1 MGPGQAQR
9 QFMGPVQGQPGPLMT
24 PGGGHMMRPQAPGQ
38 MWRHPQEVTLQ
49 QRGPQ
54 MAVQGEIPGGQPQQ
68 QPQQQQQQAP
78 MGQPQPG
85 GSESRPAPPPV
96 LNILPP
102 PAPPDNPQTEEE
114 RRQVARYEQWLVQNE
129 AAINEQ
135 LKYYE
140 TEITKLRKQRKSLNS
155 KQRTLR
161 KSNNELNAQ
170 DAAELER
177 VSTEATGLQK
187 SLENWRKQSRQ
198 HNMLMTD
205 HKQKQQK
212 ATQVPGSNPGPAIP
226 NPGMTGPA
234 QPQPGMRPMGP
245 GQTMITQGA
254 PPGSWQGGNVPPG
267 MVHVQRS
274 PAPGGP
280 AMMVQR
286 MPGQPQ
292 QMPQHMMQQRMQM
305 QQQQMMQQ
313 QGQMRPGLTI
323 QHGGVVQVSHVT
335 NCTIGSKTEYIRFLK
350 SVQY

>member
-1 MGPGQAQR
+1 M
-9 QFMGPVQGQPGPLMT
+9 
-24 PGGGHMMRPQAPGQ
+24 
-38 MWRHPQEVTLQ
+38 
-49 QRGPQ
+49 
-54 MAVQGEIPGGQPQQ
+54 
-68 QPQQQQQQAP
+68 
-78 MGQPQPG
+78 
-85 GSESRPAPPPV
+85 
-96 LNILPP
+96 
-102 PAPPDNPQTEEE
+102 
-114 RRQVARYEQWLVQNE
+114 ARYEQWLVQNE

-161 KSNNELNAQ
+161 KSNNELNAH

-198 HNMLMTD
+198 HNMLMSD

-212 ATQVPGSNPGPAIP
+212 ASQVPGQGNPGQAGIP
-226 NPGMTGPA
+226 NPGMAGPA
-234 QPQPGMRPMGP
+234 QPGMRPMGP
-245 GQTMITQGA
+245 GQTMISQGA

-280 AMMVQR
+280 PMMVQR

-292 QMPQHMMQQRMQM
+292 QMQPQHMMQQRMQM
-305 QQQQMMQQ
+305 QQQQQQQMMQQQQQ

-323 QHGGVVQVSHVT
+323 QHGGVIQVSSIVMT
-335 NCTIGSKTEYIRFLK
+335 MKIQLNTKTPNIF
-350 SVQY
+350 SF